1 MHLALDFFNDMWY
14 NVCKDMKEV
23 LFLKFTCDKSEL
35 SKILKNISVAAA
47 TKTTTIPAMQGVLM
61 ELTNNKLKLS
71 CYDLKIGMSS
81 VLDVVGS
88 ENGEIV
94 VSAEVFSNIAQ
105 KIKGDKITFT
115 SGERNIVSVSSGR
128 SKFRIVGMNPEEF
141 PYIPNFDVKKSFS
154 GNGKEIKTALK
165 SALIATLEDGSAKA
179 TSGVNCE
186 VKENVLTLSSVNGVV
201 GVQRTVSVVG
211 EDLEFIIPGKECRA
225 LLKLLDIDDIVS
237 FSLGERHLL
246 IKVGQY
252 TIVTRLLEG
261 NFPVIDSLMKIN
273 PCSEIVVDRKEL
285 KLSLECV
292 SLVNTQRIAKPV
304 KVSISEDG
312 ISLYISSN
320 LGESNEFCA
329 VESFSGEELTIG
341 LSPVH
346 MSNVVDS
353 LTSDML
359 KLSFGSSRSPV
370 IIYSEKDNEKVLIAP
385 MVLQDTP

>member
-1 MHLALDFFNDMWY
+1 
-14 NVCKDMKEV
+14 
-23 LFLKFTCDKSEL
+23 LKFTCDKSEL

-81 VLDVVGS
+81 VVDVVGS
-88 ENGEIV
+88 EDGEIV

-179 TSGVNCE
+179 TSGINCK

-359 KLSFGSSRSPV
+359 KFSFGSSRSPV

-385 MVLQDTP
+385 IVLQDTP